1 MWQSLEIFNIFSTLT
16 LKQVFWKTKALFKK
30 LKYRFLVEY
39 YDQKHDI
46 SIQFFSIKN
55 QCSNKLNG
63 VYKMDPSQRTEFCHY
78 GQLWLGFVLA
88 NYLKFLKNASF
99 MPSHPADPLAYF
111 EKNIRRW
118 ANFLFYINQIFLI
131 KHVLKFDWI
140 VTYVNNL

>member
-46 SIQFFSIKN
+46 SIQFFSVKN

-78 GQLWLGFVLA
+78 GQLWLGFVLV
-88 NYLKFLKNASF
+88 NYLKFLKMLHLCRATLPILLF
-99 MPSHPADPLAYF
+99 ILKKILEGEQTFYF
-111 EKNIRRW
+111 TST
-118 ANFLFYINQIFLI
+118 
-131 KHVLKFDWI
+131 KFS
-140 VTYVNNL
+140 L